1 LNKFK
6 SGFFVDNF
14 TTFMPQENSI
24 KIKNSIDTRNKE
36 ARPSHYT
43 NLIDLQV
50 GPVEGENTIYNGAD
64 PEGTGITKTGPLIT
78 LDYTE
83 VEYTSQPFGTRSESV
98 TPFLL
103 NFWGGSL
110 DLNPASDTWVDT
122 VRLEAKIINV
132 EGNFAST
139 IAEAERIYGDYDP
152 QTGLTSTIW
161 GGWQTVWTGTD
172 SETTITHRFDP
183 PFTMGLDET
192 QGTVFE
198 GFEAIVTNTIE
209 ETTTDN
215 FKTGTST
222 NSGTRQLI
230 TEVFDQ
236 ESIGDKT
243 VSTEAIPF
251 MRSRNVTFDG
261 KGFRPQTRLY
271 AFFDGKSVSQY
282 ITPKL
287 LQISMVKGVF
297 RVGETVTGTMPNI
310 K

>member
-1 LNKFK
+1 
-6 SGFFVDNF
+6 
-14 TTFMPQENSI
+14 M
-24 KIKNSIDTRNKE
+24 
-36 ARPSHYT
+36 
-43 NLIDLQV
+43 
-50 GPVEGENTIYNGAD
+50 
-64 PEGTGITKTGPLIT
+64 
-78 LDYTE
+78 
-83 VEYTSQPFGTRSESV
+83 
-98 TPFLL
+98 
-103 NFWGGSL
+103 
-110 DLNPASDTWVDT
+110 NPASDTWVDT

-287 LQISMVKGVF
+287 LQIW
-297 RVGETVTGTMPNI
+297 
-310 K
+310 